1 MKSAPTLGLLSIAIL
16 VCAGLPRAIAQA
28 TDWQQ
33 IPIPSLPAFHP
44 QEPKRIQ
51 LPNGLV
57 IFLQEDHELPL
68 IDGTAR
74 IRGGSRSEPA
84 NKVGMLDIYGEVWR
98 TGGTKAQTGDQLDD
112 YLEIR
117 AAKVE
122 TGSNADST
130 TISWSCLKG
139 DFDDVFK
146 AFNEVLRE
154 PEFRTDKID
163 LAQKEMDD
171 SISRRNDDVSA
182 IASRESKK
190 LAYGANNPYAR
201 EPEYATVAAATRQDL
216 LDWHHAHVH
225 PNNMILGIIG
235 DFDSVA
241 MAAKLRQFFGDW
253 PKGPPVKEDKIEFQ
267 PAKPGY
273 YQIPKEDVNQSSIH
287 MTELGIRR
295 DNPDYYA
302 AQVFNEAFGGGF
314 SSRLF
319 KSIRTAQ
326 GLAYGVGGGIGA
338 AFDHPGILRISMST
352 KSASTAESI
361 QALYKEIDTVAKNP
375 ISEEEIKRA
384 KDSILNSFV
393 FNFDSPEKVLRE
405 RMAYEFYGYPA
416 DYLERYRAGI
426 EKVGKEDVARAAA
439 KYLHKDKLA
448 VLVVGNTAEF
458 DKPLS
463 SLGSVTNVD
472 IAIPPPPG
480 EKGDKEKAPAKPTA
494 SNSEGKALA
503 GKVAEAMGGL
513 DKLQSV
519 KSLRVKFTAGDP
531 GDRTPTPIEVTIVF
545 PDRMHVSIPT
555 PQGTMTM
562 VVSPDAGFMS
572 AEGGGVRDLAAEQ
585 RADRLTQVHHD
596 PIYLAQHVND
606 PAITFAAA
614 GTEKIGDVDAA
625 IVDVGGAVPWI
636 RWYVDPKS
644 GRVLREAY
652 KGMGQSGPFQAE
664 TELSDWRTADGLTFP
679 YLHKNRQDGK
689 DSSTVQYTSI
699 QINPTVDPKLF
710 DKPAAAKAEQ

>member
-1 MKSAPTLGLLSIAIL
+1 MKTHLPRILLLIL
-16 VCAGLPRAIAQA
+16 VVIGPAVPRATAQA
-28 TDWQQ
+28 TNWQQ
-33 IPIPSLPAFHP
+33 IPIPPLPAFHP
-44 QEPKRIQ
+44 QEPKRIE
-51 LPNGLV
+51 LPNGMV
-57 IFLQEDHELPL
+57 IFLQEDHELPV

-84 NKVGMLDIYGEVWR
+84 SKVGMLDIYGEVWR
-98 TGGTKAQTGDQLDD
+98 TGGTKTQTGDQLDD

-146 AFNEVLRE
+146 AFNTVLRE
-154 PEFRTDKID
+154 PEFRADKID

-171 SISRRNDDVSA
+171 SISRRNDDVSG
-182 IASRESKK
+182 IASRESRK

-201 EPEYATVAAATRQDL
+201 EPEYATVAAVTRQDL
-216 LDWHHAHVH
+216 VDWHQNHVH
-225 PNNMILGIIG
+225 PNNIILGIVG
-235 DFDSVA
+235 DFDSAA
-241 MAAKLRQFFGDW
+241 METKLRQVYGDW
-253 PKGPPVKEDKIEFQ
+253 PKGEPVIDEKIEFQ

-273 YQIPKEDVNQSSIH
+273 YQIPKEDVNQSSIN
-287 MTELGIRR
+287 MTDLGIRR

-326 GLAYGVGGGIGA
+326 GLAYGVGGGIGS
-338 AFDHPGILRISMST
+338 AFDHPGIVRIAMST
-352 KSASTAESI
+352 KSATTVESI
-361 QALYKEIDTVAKNP
+361 QALYKEIDGLQQNP
-375 ISEEEIKRA
+375 ISDEEIKRA

-416 DYLERYRAGI
+416 DYLERYRSGI

-439 KYLHKDKLA
+439 KYLHREKLA

-463 SLGSVTNVD
+463 TLGPVTNVD
-472 IAIPPPPG
+472 IAIPPPPAEKG
-480 EKGDKEKAPAKPTA
+480 EKEEGPAKPAA
-494 SNSEGKALA
+494 SNPEGKALA
-503 GKVAEAMGGL
+503 AKVAQAMGGP
-513 DKLQSV
+513 DKVQSI
-519 KSLRVKFTAGDP
+519 KSLRVNFTEGDP
-531 GDRTPTPIEVTIVF
+531 GDQTPTPVEVTIAF

-555 PQGTMTM
+555 PHGNLAI
-562 VVSPDAGFMS
+562 VVSGQAGFMS
-572 AEGGGVRDLAAEQ
+572 AEGRGTRDLPASQKTES
-585 RADRLTQVHHD
+585 LTQIHHD

-606 PAITFAAA
+606 PAITFTAA
-614 GTEKIGDVDAA
+614 GTEKIGDVEAA

-644 GRVLREAY
+644 GRILRETY
-652 KGMGQSGPFQAE
+652 KGMGQSGPFQGE
-664 TELSDWRTADGLTFP
+664 TELSDWRTADGLTLP
-679 YLHKNRQDGK
+679 YLHQNKQDGK
-689 DSSTVQYTSI
+689 DSSTVKYTSI
-699 QINPTVDPKLF
+699 QINPTIDPKMF
-710 DKPAAAKAEQ
+710 EKPTQ

>member
-1 MKSAPTLGLLSIAIL
+1 MKARLSLILLSLVIL
-16 VCAGLPRAIAQA
+16 VGAAVPRALAQA
-28 TDWQQ
+28 TGWQQ
-33 IPIPSLPAFHP
+33 IPIPPLPAFHP
-44 QEPKRIQ
+44 KEPKRIE
-51 LPNGLV
+51 LPNGMV

-68 IDGTAR
+68 VDGIAR

-84 NKVGMLDIYGEVWR
+84 SKVGMLDIYGEVWR

-146 AFNEVLRE
+146 GFIDLLRK
-154 PEFRTDKID
+154 PEFRADKID
-163 LAQKEMDD
+163 LTQKEMDD
-171 SISRRNDDVSA
+171 SISRRNDDVSG

-201 EPEYATVAAATRQDL
+201 EPEYATVAAVTRQDL
-216 LDWHHAHVH
+216 LDWHHTHVH
-225 PNNMILGIIG
+225 PNNIILGIVG
-235 DFDSVA
+235 DFDSVT
-241 MAAKLRQFFGDW
+241 MEAKLRQAFGDW
-253 PKGPPVKEDKIEFQ
+253 PKGPSVKKEDIAFQ

-273 YQIPKEDVNQSSIH
+273 YQIPKEDVNQSSIN

-302 AQVFNEAFGGGF
+302 TQVFNEAFGGGF

-326 GLAYGVGGGIGA
+326 GLAYGVGGGIGS
-338 AFDHPGILRISMST
+338 AFDHPGIVRISMST
-352 KSASTAESI
+352 KSASTVESI
-361 QALYKEIDTVAKNP
+361 QALYKEIDDLPKNP
-375 ISEEEIKRA
+375 ISDEEIKRA

-439 KYLHKDKLA
+439 KYLHKDQLA

-480 EKGDKEKAPAKPTA
+480 EKGAKEETPTKPAA
-494 SNSEGKALA
+494 SNPEGKALA
-503 GKVAEAMGGL
+503 AKVAQAMGL
-513 DKLQSV
+513 DKLPPV
-519 KSLRVKFTAGDP
+519 KSLRVNFTESDP
-531 GDRTPTPIEVTIVF
+531 GDAAPTPIEVTIVF
-545 PDRMHVSIPT
+545 PDRIHVNVQT
-555 PQGTMTM
+555 PQGTLSI
-562 VVSPDAGFMS
+562 VVTPEAGFMS
-572 AEGGGVRDLAAEQ
+572 VEGRGGGNLPAPQKADSLAQ
-585 RADRLTQVHHD
+585 ILHD
-596 PIYLAQHVND
+596 PVYLAQHVND
-606 PAITFAAA
+606 PAITFTAA

-625 IVDVGGAVPWI
+625 MVDVGGAVPWI
-636 RWYVDPKS
+636 RWYVDPKT
-644 GRVLREAY
+644 GRILREAY
-652 KGMGQSGPFQAE
+652 KGRGQSGPFEGE
-664 TELSDWRTADGLTFP
+664 TELSDWRTAGGLTFP
-679 YLHKNRQDGK
+679 YVHQNKQNGK
-689 DSSTVQYTSI
+689 DSSTVKYTSI
-699 QINPTVDPKLF
+699 QLNPTVDPALF
-710 DKPAAAKAEQ
+710 EKPKE

>member
-1 MKSAPTLGLLSIAIL
+1 
-16 VCAGLPRAIAQA
+16 
-28 TDWQQ
+28 
-33 IPIPSLPAFHP
+33 
-44 QEPKRIQ
+44 
-51 LPNGLV
+51 V
-57 IFLQEDHELPL
+57 IFLQEDHELPI

-98 TGGTKAQTGDQLDD
+98 TGGTKAQTGDELDD

-146 AFNEVLRE
+146 AFNDILRE
-154 PEFRTDKID
+154 PEFRADKID
-163 LAQKEMDD
+163 LAQHEMDD
-171 SISRRNDDVSA
+171 SISRRNDDVSG

-190 LAYGANNPYAR
+190 LAYGADNAYAR
-201 EPEYATVAAATRQDL
+201 EPEYATVAAVSRQDL
-216 LDWHHAHVH
+216 LDWHHSHVH
-225 PNNMILGIIG
+225 PNNIILGIVG
-235 DFDSVA
+235 DFDSVS
-241 MAAKLRQFFGDW
+241 MEAKLRQIFGDW
-253 PKGPPVKEDKIEFQ
+253 PKGPPAKEDKIEFQ

-273 YQIPKEDVNQSSIH
+273 YQISKEDVNQSSIH

-338 AFDHPGILRISMST
+338 AFDHPGIVRISMST
-352 KSASTAESI
+352 KSASTVESI
-361 QALYKEIDTVAKNP
+361 RALYKEIDDLAKNP
-375 ISEEEIKRA
+375 ISDEEIKRA

-426 EKVGKEDVARAAA
+426 EKVGKEDVAKAAA

-463 SLGSVTNVD
+463 SLGAVSNVD

-480 EKGDKEKAPAKPTA
+480 EKSQDEAPAKPAA
-494 SNSEGKALA
+494 SNPEGKALA
-503 GKVAEAMGGL
+503 AKVAEAMGGL
-513 DKLQSV
+513 NKLQSV
-519 KSLRVKFTAGDP
+519 KSLRVNFTESGPAGEMA
-531 GDRTPTPIEVTIVF
+531 TPIEMTIAF
-545 PDRMHVSIPT
+545 PDRMHLSIPT
-555 PQGTMTM
+555 PQGTLAI
-562 VVSPDAGFMS
+562 VVSSDAGFMS
-572 AEGGGVRDLAAEQ
+572 AQNAGVRDLPAEQ
-585 RADRLTQVHHD
+585 KTETLTQVRHD
-596 PIYLAQHVND
+596 PIYLMQHVND
-606 PAITFAAA
+606 PAITFTAA
-614 GTEKIGDVDAA
+614 GTEKIGDVEAA
-625 IVDVGGAVPWI
+625 VVDVGGSVPWI

-644 GRVLREAY
+644 GRILRESY
-652 KGMGQSGPFQAE
+652 KGMGQSGPFQGE
-664 TELSDWRTADGLTFP
+664 TELSDWRTTDGITVP
-679 YLHKNRQDGK
+679 YLHRNKQDGK
-689 DSSTVQYTSI
+689 DSSKVEYTAV
-699 QINPTVDPKLF
+699 QINPTIDPALF
-710 DKPAAAKAEQ
+710 EKPKQ